1 MKKIGFVAG
10 ASFLAGAIFF
20 ALTFGFIQKNST
32 EAPKIKQT
40 EAYAEVVKSVG
51 LNFAPLVKKV
61 KPAVVKVT
69 SEAIRERR
77 RSAFG
82 DDFFDR
88 FFNSPR
94 RSEKVSGIGSGFLIS
109 KDGYIVTNNHV
120 VKGAIKVTITT
131 FDEKKYIAKIIG
143 TDPKTDLALLKIKGK
158 DHPFITLGDSDAVEI
173 GEWVLA
179 IGNPFGQDL
188 TVTAGIISAKE
199 RRIGA
204 TTYEDYLQ
212 TDAAINRGNSGGP
225 LINMDGKVIG
235 INSVIIAPTGGSVGI
250 GFAISSNMAKKV
262 IGDIKT
268 KGRVVRGWLGISIR
282 QLSKDEAKQFDYP
295 MEGLLV
301 QNVENNSPAQKAGL
315 KRNDFIIKLNGDRI
329 KSGSDLSLRI
339 ANLNPGDI
347 IKLALYRGEKLLNV
361 SVKIGEAPDTMKF
374 KSSGEDG
381 RTIDL
386 GMILVDNSRS
396 LAREL
401 ELRTT
406 KGVVVQ
412 KASGIASK
420 NGIKPYDVILGVN
433 RTEITSVDQFRNILS
448 TKKPGSYVFL
458 YINRFGQESY
468 LKFILPK

>member
-1 MKKIGFVAG
+1 
-10 ASFLAGAIFF
+10 
-20 ALTFGFIQKNST
+20 
-32 EAPKIKQT
+32 
-40 EAYAEVVKSVG
+40 
-51 LNFAPLVKKV
+51 
-61 KPAVVKVT
+61 
-69 SEAIRERR
+69 
-77 RSAFG
+77 
-82 DDFFDR
+82 
-88 FFNSPR
+88 
-94 RSEKVSGIGSGFLIS
+94 
-109 KDGYIVTNNHV
+109 
-120 VKGAIKVTITT
+120 
-131 FDEKKYIAKIIG
+131 
-143 TDPKTDLALLKIKGK
+143 
-158 DHPFITLGDSDAVEI
+158 
-173 GEWVLA
+173 
-179 IGNPFGQDL
+179 QDL

-225 LINMDGKVIG
+225 LINMDGKVVG

-329 KSGSDLSLRI
+329 KSGSDLSLKI

-386 GMILVDNSRS
+386 GMILVGNSRS

-468 LKFILPK
+468 LNFILPK

>member
-1 MKKIGFVAG
+1 MKKIGLVAG

-32 EAPKIKQT
+32 ESLKIKQI
-40 EAYAEVVKSVG
+40 EAYADGVKSG
-51 LNFAPLVKKV
+51 GPNFAPLVKKV
-61 KPAVVKVT
+61 KPTVVKVI
-69 SEAIRERR
+69 SESIRQRR

-94 RSEKVSGIGSGFLIS
+94 RSEKVSGVGSGFLIS

-120 VKGAIKVTITT
+120 VKGAIKVTVTT
-131 FDEKKYIAKIIG
+131 FDEKEYLAKIIG

-158 DHPFITLGDSDAVEI
+158 DHPFIALGDSDAVEI

-188 TVTAGIISAKE
+188 TVTSGIISAKG
-199 RRIGA
+199 RRIG
-204 TTYEDYLQ
+204 TTDYEDYLQ

-225 LINMDGKVIG
+225 LINMDGKVVG
-235 INSVIIAPTGGSVGI
+235 INSVIIAPAGGSVGI
-250 GFAISSNMAKKV
+250 GFAISSNIAKKV
-262 IGDIKT
+262 IGDIRT
-268 KGRVVRGWLGISIR
+268 KGRVVRGWLGISIK
-282 QLSKDEAKQFDYP
+282 QLNKEEAKQFDYP

-301 QNVENNSPAQKAGL
+301 QNVEDSSPAQKAGL
-315 KRNDFIIKLNGDRI
+315 KRNDFIIKLNSDRI
-329 KSGSDLSLRI
+329 KSGSDLSLKI
-339 ANLNPGDI
+339 ANLDPGNI
-347 IKLALYRGEKLLNV
+347 IKLTLYRGEKLINV
-361 SVKIGEAPDTMKF
+361 SIKIGEAPDTLKF
-374 KSSGEDG
+374 RSSGEDG

-396 LAREL
+396 LASEL

-406 KGVVVQ
+406 RGIVVQ

-433 RTEITSVDQFRNILS
+433 RTEIASVDQFRKILS
-448 TKKPGSYVFL
+448 TKKQGSYVFL

-468 LKFILPK
+468 LKFILPE